1 MPAYRT
7 VNLSDIALKGLLG
20 VAVAGGAVLPLAPSA
35 ANAASV
41 RKEIV
46 IDAPPE
52 FVWNALRDFGA
63 LHTRLVRGFVT
74 DTRLDGEARI
84 VTFAN
89 GSVARELLV
98 DIDDEAMRLVY
109 AVDSERLIAHSAS
122 AQVFIEVGGKTRV
135 VWMADFLPNE
145 IEPYISGQMEIGAA
159 AMKNTLEEDAA
170 KQRPRQSG

>member
-7 VNLSDIALKGLLG
+7 INLSNIALKGLLG

-41 RKEIV
+41 RKEVV

-52 FVWNALRDFGA
+52 FVWSALRDFGA

-74 DTRLDGEARI
+74 DTNLEGEARI

-98 DIDDEAMRLVY
+98 DIDDETMRLVY
-109 AVDSERLIAHSAS
+109 AVDHERLIAHSAS
-122 AQVFIEVGGKTRV
+122 AQVFPEPGGKTRF
-135 VWMADFLPNE
+135 VWMADFLPNDMKA
-145 IEPYISGQMEIGAA
+145 YIDDQMALGAEA
-159 AMKNTLEEDAA
+159 VRRTLEEDA
-170 KQRPRQSG
+170 KKE

>member
-1 MPAYRT
+1 MSAYRT
-7 VNLSDIALKGLLG
+7 LNLSDIGLKGLLG
-20 VAVAGGAVLPLAPSA
+20 VAIAGGAVLPLAPSLA
-35 ANAASV
+35 SAASV

-46 IDAPPE
+46 IEAPPE
-52 FVWNALRDFGA
+52 FVWSALRDFGA

-74 DTRLDGEARI
+74 DTKLDGEARI

-109 AVDSERLIAHSAS
+109 AIDSERLIAHSAS
-122 AQVFIEVGGKTRV
+122 AQIFSEPDGKTRF

-145 IEPYISGQMEIGAA
+145 IEPYISGQMTLGIEAA
-159 AMKNTLEEDAA
+159 KRTLEEDAA
-170 KQRPRQSG
+170 KE